1 MRTAVGPGLAP
12 NGRLAPSAGFIG
24 LAVGKEFL
32 REIPGL
38 AVDVLI
44 LLVKASAT
52 LLGGL
57 G

>member
-32 REIPGL
+32 REVPSL
-38 AVDVLI
+38 TVDVLI
-44 LLVKASAT
+44 LLVEARAT
-52 LLGGL
+52 LLGSL